1 MAQDQT
7 VPVVFDVEYPES
19 LSRLHLL
26 LKTFLGWIY
35 AGIPHGIILYVYG
48 IVVSLLSL
56 VAFIVILVKGT
67 YPRSLFDIAVGY
79 YRWEARLSAYLG
91 LMTDKYPPFSNDEE
105 PGYPVML
112 HIEYPESLSR
122 LHAVLKFFLGW
133 LYAGIPHV
141 LILMLFGLFLGIAG
155 IFVWFAILFTGR
167 YPRGLFDLAVGY
179 NRWATRLSAYLNFM
193 RDEYPPFSTR
203 P

>member
-1 MAQDQT
+1 M
-7 VPVVFDVEYPES
+7 VFDVEYPES

-35 AGIPHGIILYVYG
+35 AGIPHI
-48 IVVSLLSL
+48 
-56 VAFIVILVKGT
+56 
-67 YPRSLFDIAVGY
+67 
-79 YRWEARLSAYLG
+79 
-91 LMTDKYPPFSNDEE
+91 
-105 PGYPVML
+105 
-112 HIEYPESLSR
+112 
-122 LHAVLKFFLGW
+122 
-133 LYAGIPHV
+133 
-141 LILMLFGLFLGIAG
+141 LILTLFGILLFVAG

-167 YPRGLFDLAVGY
+167 CPRGLFDLAVGY